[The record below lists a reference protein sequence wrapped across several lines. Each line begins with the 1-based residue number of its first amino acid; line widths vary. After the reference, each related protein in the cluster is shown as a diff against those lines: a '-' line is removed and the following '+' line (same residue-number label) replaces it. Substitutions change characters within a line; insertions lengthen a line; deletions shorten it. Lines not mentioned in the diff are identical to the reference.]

1 MRRQDVTPHVTQNNN
16 RRRSAIDARTTR
28 HAVYNLSQ
36 RMRKRIEEVFGW
48 VKTGGRAAQNTRP
61 RHAACR
67 LDVHAVGGGLRP
79 DPAAEA
85 AGCRGVAADTRRLPK
100 ACSAT

>member
-1 MRRQDVTPHVTQNNN
+1 MPAGSLNTRRPRQCQGDKRWPSDHAGADKGYDTADFIAAMRRQDVTPHVTQNNN
-16 RRRSAIDARTTR
+16 RRRSAMHARTTP

-61 RHAACR
+61 RH
-67 LDVHAVGGGLRP
+67 
-79 DPAAEA
+79 
-85 AGCRGVAADTRRLPK
+85 
-100 ACSAT
+100 